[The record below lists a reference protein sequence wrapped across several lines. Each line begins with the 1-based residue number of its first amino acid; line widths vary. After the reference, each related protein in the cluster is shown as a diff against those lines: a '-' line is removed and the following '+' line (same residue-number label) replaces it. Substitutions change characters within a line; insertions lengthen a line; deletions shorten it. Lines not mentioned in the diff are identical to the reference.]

1 VDVPLPII
9 ERKRISMII
18 YKTLENTDIV
28 TLHKT
33 FIEAFSDY
41 QVKMDLPL
49 WKFELMH
56 KRRGYCPEISMGAFK
71 DGALVGFVLNGLRL
85 WNGRTTVYDLGTGV
99 IPDYRKQGIT
109 SNILAKLN
117 ELLKEKKIEQYL
129 LEVIQINTNAFNLYK
144 KQGFEITRD
153 FSCLFLSRDKHIPV
167 KVHKVE
173 HLDVDRISPETW
185 DQFSEFWDFQPSWQN
200 SIDSI
205 NAVPEIFNY
214 SVVHLDGMI
223 VGYGIVDK
231 SSGDIP
237 QLAVRKDYRRRGI
250 GKSILADLF
259 ENTEASRIG
268 MLNID
273 DRAEGMKEFFL
284 KNGFENNVSQYEMLL
299 KL

>member
-1 VDVPLPII
+1 VNDTLPII
-9 ERKRISMII
+9 EGKRISMII
-18 YKTLENTDIV
+18 YKTLESTDLV
-28 TLHKT
+28 TLHKA

-49 WKFELMH
+49 WKFELMQ
-56 KRRGYCPEISMGAFK
+56 KRRGYHPKISMGAFK
-71 DGALVGFVLNGLRL
+71 DGVLVGFVLNGQRL
-85 WNGRTTVYDLGTGV
+85 WNGKTTVYDLGTGV

-153 FSCLFLSRDKHIPV
+153 FSCLFLSKDKHTPMLT
-167 KVHKVE
+167 HKVE
-173 HLDVDRISPETW
+173 HLDADRISPEIW
-185 DQFSEFWDFQPSWQN
+185 DQFSQFWDFQPSWQN

-205 NAVPEIFNY
+205 NAAPEIFKY
-214 SVVHLDGMI
+214 SIVRLDGMI

-231 SSGDIP
+231 RSGDIP
-237 QLAVRKDYRRRGI
+237 QLAVRKDYRHRGI
-250 GKSILADLF
+250 GRSILADLF
-259 ENTEASRIG
+259 ENIETSKVSMI
-268 MLNID
+268 NVD
-273 DRAEGMKEFFL
+273 DRAKEMKEFL
-284 KNGFENNVSQYEMLL
+284 IKTGFENSVNQFEMLL